1 MAAHFESHL
10 VFGEVTDLAWQVD
23 IAHTQVSFSI
33 RHLGVSF
40 IKGTLAVADAEL
52 NLDEA
57 NPANS
62 SLKGRM
68 DMSTFSTHDPNRDG
82 HLKSADFFDVE
93 NNPYIEFATKRVA
106 DKGKGKFDV
115 TGDLTIKGT
124 TGEVA
129 LEGEYAG
136 PVLDPISGKR
146 KVGFTMRGEIDK
158 TAFGVTW
165 NVPMEGGT
173 FMLAD
178 KVTLDIN
185 AQAIEA

>member
-1 MAAHFESHL
+1 
-10 VFGEVTDLAWQVD
+10 LAWQVD
-23 IAHTQVSFSI
+23 KAHTQVSFSI

-40 IKGTLAVADAEL
+40 IKGTMSVADAEL
-52 NLDEA
+52 ELDEA
-57 NPANS
+57 TPANS

-68 DMSTFSTHDPNRDG
+68 DMSSFTTHDPNRDG

-93 NNPYIEFATKRVA
+93 NYPYIEFATRTVTE
-106 DKGKGKFDV
+106 KGKGRFDI
-115 TGDLTIKGT
+115 TGDLTIKGN
-124 TGEVA
+124 TGEVR

-136 PVLDPISGKR
+136 PVNDPISGKR

-158 TAFGVTW
+158 TTFGVTW
-165 NVPMEGGT
+165 NVPMEGG

>member
-1 MAAHFESHL
+1 
-10 VFGEVTDLAWQVD
+10 LAWQVD
-23 IAHTQVSFSI
+23 KAHTQVSFSI

-40 IKGTLAVADAEL
+40 IKGTMSVADAEL

-62 SLKGRM
+62 SLRGRM
-68 DMSTFSTHDPNRDG
+68 DMGTFTTHDPNRDG
-82 HLKSADFFDVE
+82 HLRSADFFDVE
-93 NNPYIEFATKRVA
+93 NNPYIEFATKRIV
-106 DKGKGKFDV
+106 DKGGGKFDV
-115 TGDLTIKGT
+115 TGDLTIKGNK
-124 TGEVA
+124 GEVT

-136 PVLDPISGKR
+136 PVNDPVSGKR

>member
-1 MAAHFESHL
+1 LS
-10 VFGEVTDLAWQVD
+10 WQVD
-23 IAHTQVSFSI
+23 KAHTQVSFSI

-40 IKGTLAVADAEL
+40 IKGTMAVADAEL

-68 DMSTFSTHDPNRDG
+68 DMSTFTTHDPNRDG

-93 NNPYIEFATKRVA
+93 NNPYIEFATKKIT
-106 DKGKGKFDV
+106 DKGNGKFDV

-124 TGEVA
+124 SGEVA

-136 PVLDPISGKR
+136 PVNDPISGKR
-146 KVGFTMRGEIDK
+146 KVGFTMRGDIDK
-158 TAFGVTW
+158 NTFGVTW
-165 NVPMEGGT
+165 NVPMEGG

-185 AQAIEA
+185 AQAIED

>member
-1 MAAHFESHL
+1 M
-10 VFGEVTDLAWQVD
+10 AWQVD
-23 IAHTQVSFSI
+23 IAHTQVEFSI

-40 IKGTLAVADAEL
+40 IKGTMSVADAEL

-57 NPANS
+57 NPGAT

-68 DMSTFSTHDPNRDG
+68 DMSTFTTHNATRDG

-93 NNPYIEFATKRVA
+93 NYPYIEFATKNVT
-106 DKGKGKFDV
+106 DKGNGRFSVVGELTVKGKA
-115 TGDLTIKGT
+115 
-124 TGEVA
+124 GEVA

-136 PVLDPISGKR
+136 PVNDPVSGKR

-158 TAFGVTW
+158 TAFGVDW
-165 NVPMEGGT
+165 NIPMEGG

-185 AQAIEA
+185 AQAIEV

>member
-1 MAAHFESHL
+1 M
-10 VFGEVTDLAWQVD
+10 GWQVD
-23 IAHTQVSFSI
+23 KAHTQVSFSI

-40 IKGTLAVADAEL
+40 IKGTMSVADAEL
-52 NLDEA
+52 TLDEA

-68 DMSTFSTHDPNRDG
+68 DMSTFTTHDANRDG

-93 NNPYIEFATKRVA
+93 NHPYIEFATTKVA
-106 DKGKGKFDV
+106 EKGNGKFEV
-115 TGDLTIKGT
+115 SGQMTIKGL
-124 TGEVA
+124 TGPVT

-136 PVLDPISGKR
+136 PVNDPISGKR

-158 TAFGVTW
+158 NAFGVTW
-165 NVPMEGGT
+165 NVPMEGG

-185 AQAIEA
+185 AQAIED

>member
-1 MAAHFESHL
+1 M
-10 VFGEVTDLAWQVD
+10 AWQVD
-23 IAHTQVSFSI
+23 KAHTQVSFSI

-40 IKGTLAVADAEL
+40 IKGTMSVADAEL
-52 NLDEA
+52 TLDEA

-68 DMSTFSTHDPNRDG
+68 DMSTFTTHDPNRDG

-93 NNPYIEFATKRVA
+93 NNPYIEFATKKVA
-106 DKGKGKFDV
+106 DKGNGKFDV
-115 TGDLTIKGT
+115 TGDLTIKGN
-124 TGEVA
+124 TGEVS

-136 PVLDPISGKR
+136 PVLDPVSGKR

-165 NVPMEGGT
+165 NVPMEGGK

-185 AQAIEA
+185 AQAVEA

>member
-1 MAAHFESHL
+1 L
-10 VFGEVTDLAWQVD
+10 GWQVD
-23 IAHTQVSFSI
+23 KAHTQVSFSI

-40 IKGTLAVADAEL
+40 IKGSMAVADAEL
-52 NLDEA
+52 QLDEA

-62 SLKGRM
+62 SLRSRM
-68 DMSTFSTHDPNRDG
+68 DMSTFTTNDPNRDG

-93 NNPYIEFATKRVA
+93 NNPYIEFATKKVA
-106 DKGKGKFDV
+106 DKGNGKFDV
-115 TGDLTIKGT
+115 TGDLTIKGQ

-136 PVLDPISGKR
+136 PVNDPVSGKR

-165 NVPMEGGT
+165 NVPMDGG

-185 AQAIEA
+185 AQAIEG

>member
-1 MAAHFESHL
+1 LS
-10 VFGEVTDLAWQVD
+10 WQVD
-23 IAHTQVSFSI
+23 KAHTQVTFSI

-40 IKGTLAVADAEL
+40 IKGTMTVADAEL

-68 DMSTFSTHDPNRDG
+68 DVSTFTTHDPNRDG

-93 NNPYIEFATKRVA
+93 NHPYIEFATKKVTE
-106 DKGKGKFDV
+106 KGNGKFDV
-115 TGDLTIKGT
+115 TGELTIKGNS
-124 TGEVA
+124 GQVS
-129 LEGEYAG
+129 LEGDYAG
-136 PVLDPISGKR
+136 PVGDPVSGKR

-158 TAFGVTW
+158 NDFGVTW
-165 NVPMEGGT
+165 NVPMDGG

-185 AQAIEA
+185 AQAIED

>member
-1 MAAHFESHL
+1 
-10 VFGEVTDLAWQVD
+10 LAWQVD
-23 IAHTQVSFSI
+23 KAHTQVSFSI

-40 IKGTLAVADAEL
+40 IKGTMSVADAEL

-68 DMSTFSTHDPNRDG
+68 DMSTFTTHEPNRDG

-93 NNPYIEFATKRVA
+93 NHPYIEFATKKVTA
-106 DKGKGKFDV
+106 KGGGKFDV
-115 TGDLTIKGT
+115 SGELTIKGNA
-124 TGEVA
+124 GEVM

-136 PVLDPISGKR
+136 PVNDPISGKR

-158 TAFGVTW
+158 NTFGVTW
-165 NVPMEGGT
+165 NVPMEGG

>member
-1 MAAHFESHL
+1 M
-10 VFGEVTDLAWQVD
+10 AWQVD
-23 IAHTQVSFSI
+23 KAHTQVSFSI

-40 IKGTLAVADAEL
+40 IKGTMSVADAEL
-52 NLDEA
+52 ELDEA
-57 NPANS
+57 TPANS

-68 DMSTFSTHDPNRDG
+68 DMSSFTTHDPNRDG

-93 NNPYIEFATKRVA
+93 NYPYIEFATRTVTE
-106 DKGKGKFDV
+106 KGKGRFDI
-115 TGDLTIKGT
+115 TGDLTIKGNA
-124 TGEVA
+124 GEVR

-136 PVLDPISGKR
+136 PVNDPISGKR

-158 TAFGVTW
+158 TTFGVTW
-165 NVPMEGGT
+165 NVPMEGG

>member
-1 MAAHFESHL
+1 M
-10 VFGEVTDLAWQVD
+10 AWQVD
-23 IAHTQVSFSI
+23 KAHTQVSFSI

-40 IKGTLAVADAEL
+40 IKGTMSVADAEL
-52 NLDEA
+52 TLDEA

-68 DMSTFSTHDPNRDG
+68 DMSTFTTHDPNRDG

-93 NNPYIEFATKRVA
+93 NNPYIEFATKKVA
-106 DKGKGKFDV
+106 DKGNGKFDV
-115 TGDLTIKGT
+115 TGDLTIKGN
-124 TGEVA
+124 TGEVS

-136 PVLDPISGKR
+136 PVLDPVSGKR

-165 NVPMEGGT
+165 NVPMEGGK